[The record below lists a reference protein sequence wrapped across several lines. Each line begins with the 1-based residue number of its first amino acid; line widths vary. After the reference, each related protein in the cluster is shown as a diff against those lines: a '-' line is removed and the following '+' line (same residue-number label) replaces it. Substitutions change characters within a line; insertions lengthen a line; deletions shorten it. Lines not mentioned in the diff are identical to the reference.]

1 MARGFLAD
9 CTVMARPLFLAFFL
23 FAAVPASTA
32 AEISREDAAAV
43 RAVISEQLDAFARDD
58 GERAFS
64 LATAG
69 IRAQFGTPEV
79 FMEMVRKEYPVV
91 YRPKSVQFEPP
102 ELVEGRVIQP
112 VRMTDAAGRQWLAIY
127 PMRREADGRWRT
139 DGCLLHRLQ
148 GLQT

>member
-1 MARGFLAD
+1 MARSLLSVLLLSGW
-9 CTVMARPLFLAFFL
+9 V
-23 FAAVPASTA
+23 AACSA
-32 AEISREDAAAV
+32 AEVSREDAAAI

-58 GERAFS
+58 GPRAFS

-69 IRAQFGTPEV
+69 IRAQFGSPEV
-79 FMEMVRKEYPVV
+79 FMEMVRNEYPVV

-102 ELVEGRVIQP
+102 ELVGGQVVQP
-112 VRMTDAAGRQWLAIY
+112 VRMTDAAGRAWIAVY

-139 DGCLLHRLQ
+139 DGCLLHRLP